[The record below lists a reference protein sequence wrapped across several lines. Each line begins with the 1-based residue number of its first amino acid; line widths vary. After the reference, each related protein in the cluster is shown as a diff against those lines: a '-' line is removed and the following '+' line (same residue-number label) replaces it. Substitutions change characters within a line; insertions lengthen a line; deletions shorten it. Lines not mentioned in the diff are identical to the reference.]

1 MSLQFEVVLQV
12 YELQID
18 SMNAHSHEYAHT
30 GILSIQTQQSA
41 LIASRQQLCVLPVQ
55 HFLADF
61 HRHEGRLFLSF

>member
-41 LIASRQQLCVLPVQ
+41 LIASRVLPVQ